1 MKKPRRP
8 AWGSEHL
15 RALRWFGF
23 GLPALLLAAL
33 LAPLAAQQISASMLT
48 VESAAPYRYRVSLPA
63 GCRQEQGPGTLDAIC
78 SAEFDAEKSAE
89 ASAAASL
96 VFEVGAETVAGDAD
110 KAASQLAAGY
120 GEDAFRGELPEAV
133 CGESDK
139 ARVKIGNVKE
149 VVEET
154 RVVYTAEVVCA
165 EVKFLQVG
173 ERRALVRHVIAP
185 GGRYRLVA
193 RALAED
199 FDRQRETIDAFFAS
213 FRVLPAAR

>member
-1 MKKPRRP
+1 M
-8 AWGSEHL
+8 
-15 RALRWFGF
+15 
-23 GLPALLLAAL
+23 LLAAI
-33 LAPLAAQQISASMLT
+33 LAAEIAMAQSPAETRTFENSRFRFAIA
-48 VESAAPYRYRVSLPA
+48 LPA
-63 GCRQEQGPGTLDAIC
+63 GCRHDEGPGTIDAVC
-78 SAEFDAEKSAE
+78 SADFDPEQSAT
-89 ASAAASL
+89 ASNATALLLA
-96 VFEVGAETVAGDAD
+96 VGAETVADDAG
-110 KAASQLAAGY
+110 KTANELQQRY
-120 GEDAFRGELPEAV
+120 GVDAFRDELPEAV

-154 RVVYTAEVVCA
+154 GLVYTAEVVCA

-173 ERRALVRHVIAP
+173 ERRALVRHVIGP
-185 GGRYRLVA
+185 GRRYRLVA